1 MPKFTFI
8 SEDLNIHGYKTGSK
22 LTKEFTCE
30 PLGDVINEFEMFIR
44 GSGYSFDGGIDIL
57 DTNDYSDTYVSYAD
71 TEYVSVLKKEI
82 EELKIKFNPNEE
94 GTGHYNTAIGVL
106 QERIKEIQSL
116 LKPQLDYPTGHYSNI
131 K

>member
-106 QERIKEIQSL
+106 QERIKEIQSS